1 MHRSNKVPYFF
12 LGLAAVLA
20 AIALVVFIVRLQQ
33 KKSPSIP
40 NKMPGQIVEPKSPT
54 DLPVPKSPAADLE
67 KP

>member
-33 KKSPSIP
+33 KNLPPSLTRCQ
-40 NKMPGQIVEPKSPT
+40 GR
-54 DLPVPKSPAADLE
+54 L
-67 KP
+67 